1 MLFLPL
7 LLFIISLY
15 IFTEDRL
22 AVFYSAAGE
31 SIRRPFGIH
40 SASKHARISARNEF
54 ILCSYY
60 WSLQIKCCC
69 NRVFI
74 GFLVSLA
81 FSNSQVARFNSK
93 VRISSFQIYF
103 LPQGH
108 RS

>member
-31 SIRRPFGIH
+31 STRRPFGIH

-60 WSLQIKCCC
+60 WSLHIKCC

-93 VRISSFQIYF
+93 VCISSFQIYF

-108 RS
+108 